1 MSNKHIVLE
10 PMNEGEPLKKGLD
23 IGATRMEELEHKL
36 NFIGH
41 QIEISES
48 RGGIRTHRN
57 PNELPE
63 HLITQLEISIH
74 DNEFSKLHPAICT
87 ITNLEHKALIR
98 SLSLS
103 IIHGEDEPI
112 MIKLELLLI
121 NNKIELPYC
130 TIEDSLGTRKLLQAT
145 RGDHTQD
152 ISQLPK
158 EILMGDIRIIL
169 LNITAMENSTS

>member
-1 MSNKHIVLE
+1 MSDEHIVLE

-57 PNELPE
+57 PDELPE

-74 DNEFSKLHPAICT
+74 DNEFSKLHWAICT
-87 ITNLEHKALIR
+87 ITNLQHEALIR
-98 SLSLS
+98 SLSL
-103 IIHGEDEPI
+103 GI
-112 MIKLELLLI
+112 MGSK
-121 NNKIELPYC
+121 
-130 TIEDSLGTRKLLQAT
+130 D
-145 RGDHTQD
+145 
-152 ISQLPK
+152 
-158 EILMGDIRIIL
+158 
-169 LNITAMENSTS
+169 